1 MKTARHLM
9 VVLALVAAVST
20 PAYCWDKYGHML
32 IAEVAYESMTPAART
47 QVDSILSTLA
57 ADPHVSGLE
66 DKYRPYNAVTVAAW
80 MDDMRMSRTDTAA
93 GHTAEFNTWH
103 YIDLPDGAVTAA
115 EVKAQFDKTDAPNAY
130 EVLVDKCMKAINDP
144 SMAAA
149 DRVRYIGMF
158 FHLAGDI
165 HQPLHAI
172 GRLKG
177 GNDYKIDPLPAYD
190 PGPDA
195 WHISNLHAFWDN
207 AYRYDG
213 IDGQVKVVCP
223 YLDMPR
229 TIEPGKGD
237 AKVIVDTIILPY
249 LPTDKAKLA
258 EKNPAVWA
266 VESHDV
272 ATSFAFPKDNGAAL
286 SADYV
291 HRAHVIACARMALAG
306 WRMAQ
311 VLNAAFK

>member
-1 MKTARHLM
+1 MKNVRHLF
-9 VVLALVAAVST
+9 VTLGLIAVGSS
-20 PAYCWDKYGHML
+20 PAYCWDKYGHIL
-32 IAEVAYESMTPAART
+32 IAEVAYESMTPAAQK
-47 QVDSILSTLA
+47 QVDAILSTEA

-66 DKYRPYNAVTVAAW
+66 DKYKPYNAVTVAAW
-80 MDDMRMSRTDTAA
+80 MDDMRMSRVDTGA

-103 YIDLPDGAVTAA
+103 YVDLPDGPMTAA
-115 EVKAQFDKTDAPNAY
+115 DVKAQFDKADDPNAY
-130 EVLVDKCMKAINDP
+130 EILVDKCMKAIDDP

-149 DRVRYIGMF
+149 DRARYVAMF

-165 HQPLHAI
+165 HQPLHAV
-172 GRLKG
+172 GRQKG
-177 GNDYKIDPLPAYD
+177 GNDYKIDPLPSYD
-190 PGPDA
+190 PWPNA
-195 WHISNLHAFWDN
+195 WHINNLHSFWDN

-229 TIEPGKGD
+229 SMEPGEGQIKT
-237 AKVIVDTIILPY
+237 IVDTMILPY
-249 LPTDKAKLA
+249 LPSDTAKLS
-258 EKNPAVWA
+258 ETDPAVWA
-266 VESHDV
+266 VESHDI
-272 ATSFAFPKDNGAAL
+272 ATSFVFPKDNASAL

-291 HRAHVIACARMALAG
+291 HQAHVMACTRMALAG